1 MPYTGVQFVAIPEFQ
16 GLGTAVG
23 QIFSDALAGNKT
35 VDEALA
41 EAQATAT
48 QTMTEAGYIK

>member
-1 MPYTGVQFVAIPEFQ
+1 
-16 GLGTAVG
+16 VG

-48 QTMTEAGYIK
+48 QTMTEAGYITQ